1 MKKDCYFKIVAGILP
16 IVLILLLE
24 GGLRLVGFGNNLS
37 LFVQDGYLQPIITQY
52 FIDNK
57 SEIWLLFLIAHSKR

>member
-24 GGLRLVGFGNNLS
+24 GGLRLVGFGNKIS
-37 LFVQDGYLQPIITQY
+37 LFDQEGKQDYLLHL
-52 FIDNK
+52 NNNE
-57 SEIWLLFLIAHSKR
+57 SLRNFLK

>member
-37 LFVQDGYLQPIITQY
+37 LFVQDGKQDYLRV
-52 FIDNK
+52 NRVH
-57 SEIWLLFLIAHSKR
+57 EGVHHRGCIAL